1 MKMKNFVTEEK
12 SKLDEFEDLVAKHD
26 LTYSYSDDHRDW
38 TKGEQSMKKIREL
51 MKSLPKEEYV
61 KIWNKYVDKK
71 VLPGSREMFYW
82 Q

>member
-1 MKMKNFVTEEK
+1 MKNFVTEEK
-12 SKLDEFEDLVAKHD
+12 SKLDEFEELVAKHD